1 VRQIGTENRRAGVAR
16 DDFHRHD
23 LVSERFT
30 VTPTT
35 ASPRFQVRCRDCGR
49 TILRQ
54 VEWVTEVEER
64 ELRRHL
70 VDCRPDLVIATSAG
84 RGLGPLLARFEVA
97 TTGNG
102 A

>member
-1 VRQIGTENRRAGVAR
+1 MAR
-16 DDFHRHD
+16 DDLHRHD
-23 LVSERFT
+23 LVSERFA

-35 ASPRFQVRCRDCGR
+35 AVPRYHVRCRDCGR
-49 TILRQ
+49 TVLRQ
-54 VEWVTEVEER
+54 VEWVSEVEER

-70 VDCRPDLVIATSAG
+70 VDCRPDLVIVTSAR